1 MDAAALNAITDI
13 DVLRAVAREQ
23 IGQIAQRDL
32 TIAQQ
37 MHTIEQRDR
46 AITFKDAKIGRLT
59 HEIARLRRLQYTA
72 KTERMDPAQ
81 RELFDEA
88 MEADIA
94 ALEAELEALR
104 EPAAMP
110 APKPPRTSARRTL
123 PADLPRIETIHEPVS
138 SECAQCGAALVKIGE
153 HVSEKLDVEPLKFF
167 VRKDIYPQYAC
178 RPCGSISAQAVAP
191 AILDRG
197 MAAPGLLAQV
207 VIQKYT
213 DAAQGWA
220 NVAGAGS
227 AGATTFPCT
236 ARKRSSR
243 APELNCRAPR

>member
-81 RELFDEA
+81 
-88 MEADIA
+88 
-94 ALEAELEALR
+94 
-104 EPAAMP
+104 
-110 APKPPRTSARRTL
+110 
-123 PADLPRIETIHEPVS
+123 
-138 SECAQCGAALVKIGE
+138 
-153 HVSEKLDVEPLKFF
+153 
-167 VRKDIYPQYAC
+167 
-178 RPCGSISAQAVAP
+178 
-191 AILDRG
+191 
-197 MAAPGLLAQV
+197 
-207 VIQKYT
+207 
-213 DAAQGWA
+213 
-220 NVAGAGS
+220 
-227 AGATTFPCT
+227 
-236 ARKRSSR
+236 
-243 APELNCRAPR
+243 